1 VKKNGHKIFLK
12 NIFRMVKPLTGGLGR
27 RKLCA
32 TIYRWLKPPQSYM
45 NFLLKKQTR

>member
-1 VKKNGHKIFLK
+1 VKQNGHKIKK
-12 NIFRMVKPLTGGLGR
+12 NIIFRMVKPLTGGLGR